1 MRKTKRLILAALLL
15 GLLLAPLEMSGI
27 MKRGI
32 VQLGEV
38 VSSKEA
44 QVLVTKIKTG
54 LPNLGAR
61 VSEIVSKLFPQLGGK
76 SPFEIRIKEV
86 R

>member
-1 MRKTKRLILAALLL
+1 MILAVLLL
-15 GLLLAPLEMSGI
+15 GLLLAPLEMSGVI
-27 MKRGI
+27 KRGM

-44 QVLVTKIKTG
+44 QVLGAKIKAG
-54 LPNLGAR
+54 LPDFGAR
-61 VSEIVSKLFPQLGGK
+61 VSELIRRLFPQ
-76 SPFEIRIKEV
+76 FEIRIKEV

>member
-1 MRKTKRLILAALLL
+1 VRKTKRLILAVLLL
-15 GLLLAPLEMSGI
+15 GLLLAPLEMSGVI
-27 MKRGI
+27 KRGM

-44 QVLVTKIKTG
+44 QVLVTKIKAG

-61 VSEIVSKLFPQLGGK
+61 VSEIVSRLFPQLGGE
-76 SPFEIRIKEV
+76 SPFEIKVKEV

>member
-1 MRKTKRLILAALLL
+1 MRRLILVILLL
-15 GLLLAPLEMSGI
+15 GLLLAPLEMSGVLRKGMI
-27 MKRGI
+27 
-32 VQLGEV
+32 QFGEV

-61 VSEIVSKLFPQLGGK
+61 VSEIIRKLFPH
-76 SPFEIRIKEV
+76 FEIKVKEV
-86 R
+86 K